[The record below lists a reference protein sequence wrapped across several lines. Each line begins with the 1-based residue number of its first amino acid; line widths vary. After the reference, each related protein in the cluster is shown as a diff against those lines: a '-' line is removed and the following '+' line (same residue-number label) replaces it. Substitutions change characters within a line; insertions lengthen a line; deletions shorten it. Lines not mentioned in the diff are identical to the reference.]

1 MGCTTLPG
9 YARYKVVELSAKCAR
24 TEIRY
29 GKQVEQEKV
38 RLHCLITLGSTGAE
52 GQQAL
57 SMILSISIP
66 MCGLVEAL
74 VNFQNESEYEI
85 RSP

>member
-1 MGCTTLPG
+1 ML
-9 YARYKVVELSAKCAR
+9 VD
-24 TEIRY
+24 
-29 GKQVEQEKV
+29 
-38 RLHCLITLGSTGAE
+38 LG
-52 GQQAL
+52 QPAL

-66 MCGLVEAL
+66 MRGLVEAL